1 MQLHPPRLCALRES
15 PHPKPF
21 SYTARI
27 CLNRGM
33 TQPCPHRSIHPLHPR
48 RWTPLRL
55 GVFLATL
62 EASGSVGA
70 AVRAAGMSR
79 QSAYRLRARHP
90 DIGAAW
96 ALAERAGRVRGA
108 GGGVSTSL
116 DTNRNGARGASTS
129 PGTNGGGTRGASTAP
144 GTNGNHR
151 RGMVIPLGPEGFA
164 GLGAGDAAHRKVT
177 QGDRG

>member
-1 MQLHPPRLCALRES
+1 
-15 PHPKPF
+15 
-21 SYTARI
+21 
-27 CLNRGM
+27 M
-33 TQPCPHRSIHPLHPR
+33 TQPCPHSSIHPLHPR
-48 RWTPLRL
+48 RWTPLRV

-96 ALAERAGRVRGA
+96 ALAERAGRVRGV
-108 GGGVSTSL
+108 GG
-116 DTNRNGARGASTS
+116 
-129 PGTNGGGTRGASTAP
+129 GASTAP

>member
-1 MQLHPPRLCALRES
+1 
-15 PHPKPF
+15 
-21 SYTARI
+21 
-27 CLNRGM
+27 M
-33 TQPCPHRSIHPLHPR
+33 TQPCPHSSIHPLHPR
-48 RWTPLRL
+48 RWTPLRV

-90 DIGAAW
+90 GIATAW
-96 ALAERAGRVRGA
+96 ALAERAGRVRGL

-116 DTNRNGARGASTS
+116 DTNGSGERSGGGARGVSTAL
-129 PGTNGGGTRGASTAP
+129 GTNGGGA
-144 GTNGNHR
+144 R
-151 RGMVIPLGPEGFA
+151 RMVIPLGPEGFA

-177 QGDRG
+177 QGDRR

>member
-1 MQLHPPRLCALRES
+1 MAKWRGKRATAPSAPLRLCVNP

-33 TQPCPHRSIHPLHPR
+33 TQPCPHSSIHPLHPR
-48 RWTPLRL
+48 RWTPLRV

-90 DIGAAW
+90 GIATAW
-96 ALAERAGRVRGA
+96 ALAERAGRVRGV

-116 DTNRNGARGASTS
+116 DTNGSGERSGGGARGVPA
-129 PGTNGGGTRGASTAP
+129 AL

-151 RGMVIPLGPEGFA
+151 RGAVIPLGPEGFA
-164 GLGAGDAAHRKVT
+164 GLGAVDAAHRKVT
-177 QGDRG
+177 QGDRR

>member
-1 MQLHPPRLCALRES
+1 
-15 PHPKPF
+15 
-21 SYTARI
+21 
-27 CLNRGM
+27 M
-33 TQPCPHRSIHPLHPR
+33 TQPCPHSSIHPLHPR
-48 RWTPLRL
+48 RWTPLRV

-90 DIGAAW
+90 DIGKAW
-96 ALAERAGRVRGA
+96 ALAERSGRVRGA
-108 GGGVSTSL
+108 GGGVSTS
-116 DTNRNGARGASTS
+116 
-129 PGTNGGGTRGASTAP
+129 PGTNGGETRGASTAP